1 MIVHLVLF
9 KLKPEV
15 DEAKLEEMIQATRT
29 QLAAISV
36 VLDVRAG
43 RNVDPSSDWP
53 FFLSVEVESIETLAI
68 YRDDPLHMVYVDQV
82 IKPYTTERQ
91 ALDYVT

>member
-1 MIVHLVLF
+1 MLF

>member
-68 YRDDPLHMVYVDQV
+68 YRDDPLHVAYVDQV

>member
-1 MIVHLVLF
+1 VIVHLVLF